1 MSTPFAETG
10 SLVLVDNDAEDALI
24 LFNAVRRCT
33 HEVPILYLAAGEALL
48 EAVRTASLP
57 PRCVVLLDLNMPTMD
72 GFAVLEQLR
81 QGPDKSL
88 LPVVIYTTSS
98 DQVQIDRAYAAGA
111 NAFLTKPASM
121 HEMIELVDAVISH
134 WLTFGKTPRSKNPL
148 SKSSDAITRTSARP
162 S

>member
-1 MSTPFAETG
+1 MNTPFAETG

-24 LFNAVRRCT
+24 LYNAVRRCT
-33 HEVPILYLAAGEALL
+33 HEVPIVHLAAGEDLL
-48 EAVRTASLP
+48 EAVRAASLP
-57 PRCVVLLDLNMPTMD
+57 TRCVVLLDLNMPTMD
-72 GFAVLEQLR
+72 GFAVLKQLR
-81 QGPDKSL
+81 LGPDRAL

-98 DQVQIDRAYAAGA
+98 DQIQIDRAYAAGA

-134 WLTFGKTPRSKNPL
+134 WLTFGKTPSSKTP
-148 SKSSDAITRTSARP
+148 SVKTPSATTRTSTRL